1 MGESVLK
8 FYGTLRKEVQMAKG
22 KSVKIGRDAGTG
34 KFIPVNVAKIRKSTA
49 TVETNKHK

>member
-1 MGESVLK
+1 MVPNTNQEIH
-8 FYGTLRKEVQMAKG
+8 MAKG

-49 TVETNKHK
+49 TVETIRKPK